1 MPGSAGGDIESLSGP
16 DCVGFSLCFQGAAAF
31 QDKVDKMVGFHI
43 KAVLI
48 SRAALLNAAVI
59 ELQGQETDS
68 SPVDE
73 KIPVSEHGSTSFL
86 FFTLMIFYHGKRQN
100 SRGWQEDVRF

>member
-1 MPGSAGGDIESLSGP
+1 MTDRRDNIRRSNSSEGR
-16 DCVGFSLCFQGAAAF
+16 
-31 QDKVDKMVGFHI
+31 
-43 KAVLI
+43 LI

-86 FFTLMIFYHGKRQN
+86 FFYSDDILSWETAKFERMAGRC
-100 SRGWQEDVRF
+100 

>member
-1 MPGSAGGDIESLSGP
+1 MTDRRDNIRRSNSSEGR
-16 DCVGFSLCFQGAAAF
+16 
-31 QDKVDKMVGFHI
+31 
-43 KAVLI
+43 LI

-73 KIPVSEHGSTSFL
+73 KIPVFRAWQHFL
-86 FFTLMIFYHGKRQN
+86 SIFFTLMIFYHGKRQN

>member
-1 MPGSAGGDIESLSGP
+1 MSGGAGGDIESLSGP

-86 FFTLMIFYHGKRQN
+86 FFYFDDILSWETAKFERMAGRC
-100 SRGWQEDVRF
+100 